1 MTLYSFP
8 KVMPATTV
16 VVTILP
22 PTYLVIQTKY
32 TVTCYWLLAEN
43 VPFVQKPQI
52 QQLIETD
59 DQTSAILLQVRIN
72 HRRGGKRQTLSE
84 PICNWISMEMVEP
97 IQSCQFSFKRKQIA
111 IEKPSFRFE
120 GKLSKLKFDKNEIE
134 HKFHALRTSST

>member
-59 DQTSAILLQVRIN
+59 DQTSAILLQVVRIN

-84 PICNWISMEMVEP
+84 PICN
-97 IQSCQFSFKRKQIA
+97 
-111 IEKPSFRFE
+111 
-120 GKLSKLKFDKNEIE
+120 
-134 HKFHALRTSST
+134 